1 MQRWNLRQTL
11 SYRLRRRAR
20 DERGQALVEFAVV
33 LPVLILI
40 IMGIVYFGRYMNY
53 SNQMTQL
60 AEEGARW
67 ASVDYDPPGT
77 ELLQA
82 YITSQVSGELANG
95 SSDVT
100 TPVAVYIYYPTSNP
114 TPYNTV
120 GQSLR
125 VCVVAT
131 VKYPFLGT
139 SGLSSTIAE
148 YATMRIEA
156 VDTPATSFVANTTS
170 IPSQCPQT

>member
-1 MQRWNLRQTL
+1 
-11 SYRLRRRAR
+11 
-20 DERGQALVEFAVV
+20 
-33 LPVLILI
+33 
-40 IMGIVYFGRYMNY
+40 
-53 SNQMTQL
+53 
-60 AEEGARW
+60 
-67 ASVDYDPPGT
+67 
-77 ELLQA
+77 
-82 YITSQVSGELANG
+82 LANG